1 MKPTTKTETRGRPKG
16 TVNKKSRSQKL
27 LRHLLTGRTIS
38 GGQAFTRFGI
48 YRLSGIIHYFR
59 GQGFTI
65 EMKMI
70 NRKGTKYGVYK
81 LTGTPQS

>member
-1 MKPTTKTETRGRPKG
+1 MPKTKKDGRGRPKG
-16 TVNKKSRSQKL
+16 TVDRKSRSQRL

-48 YRLSGIIHYFR
+48 YRLSAIIHLFR
-59 GQGFTI
+59 NQGFTI

>member
-1 MKPTTKTETRGRPKG
+1 MPKTKKDGRGRPKG
-16 TVNKKSRSQKL
+16 TVDRRSRSQRL

-48 YRLSGIIHYFR
+48 YRLSAIIHLFR
-59 GQGFTI
+59 NQGFTI

>member
-1 MKPTTKTETRGRPKG
+1 MPTKTKTERRGRPAG
-16 TVNKKSRSQKL
+16 TVNKKSRSQRL
-27 LRHLLTGRTIS
+27 LRHLLSGRTIN

-48 YRLSGIIHYFR
+48 YRLSGIIHHFR
-59 GQGFTI
+59 GKGFTFD
-65 EMKMI
+65 MKMV

>member
-1 MKPTTKTETRGRPKG
+1 MPKTKKDGRGRPKG
-16 TVNKKSRSQKL
+16 TVDRTSRSQRL

-48 YRLSGIIHYFR
+48 YRLSAIIHLFR
-59 GQGFTI
+59 NQGFTI